1 MSQRSEQL
9 PNLTPDK
16 NGCSKTKIKT
26 RQEVV
31 KMNDPQ
37 LKNQLE
43 QARKEYQK
51 LNKAIL
57 ENDTPTLLLNYG
69 CLKNANN
76 RLNQLAFFLNHIEWK
91 DV

>member
-1 MSQRSEQL
+1 
-9 PNLTPDK
+9 
-16 NGCSKTKIKT
+16 
-26 RQEVV
+26 
-31 KMNDPQ
+31 MNDPQ

-76 RLNQLAFFLNHIEWK
+76 RLNQLSFFLNHIEWK
-91 DV
+91 DI

>member
-1 MSQRSEQL
+1 
-9 PNLTPDK
+9 
-16 NGCSKTKIKT
+16 
-26 RQEVV
+26 
-31 KMNDPQ
+31 MNDPQ

-76 RLNQLAFFLNHIEWK
+76 RLNPLAFFLNHIELK

>member
-1 MSQRSEQL
+1 
-9 PNLTPDK
+9 
-16 NGCSKTKIKT
+16 
-26 RQEVV
+26 
-31 KMNDPQ
+31 
-37 LKNQLE
+37 
-43 QARKEYQK
+43 ARKEYQK

-57 ENDTPTLLLNYG
+57 KNDTPTLLLNYG

>member
-1 MSQRSEQL
+1 
-9 PNLTPDK
+9 
-16 NGCSKTKIKT
+16 
-26 RQEVV
+26 
-31 KMNDPQ
+31 MNDPQ

-76 RLNQLAFFLNHIEWK
+76 RLNQLAFFLN
-91 DV
+91 

>member
-1 MSQRSEQL
+1 
-9 PNLTPDK
+9 
-16 NGCSKTKIKT
+16 
-26 RQEVV
+26 
-31 KMNDPQ
+31 MNDPQ

-69 CLKNANN
+69 CLKNAND
-76 RLNQLAFFLNHIEWK
+76 RLNQLSFLLNHIKWK

>member
-1 MSQRSEQL
+1 
-9 PNLTPDK
+9 
-16 NGCSKTKIKT
+16 
-26 RQEVV
+26 
-31 KMNDPQ
+31 MNDPQ

-43 QARKEYQK
+43 KARKEYQK

-69 CLKNANN
+69 CLKNAND
-76 RLNQLAFFLNHIEWK
+76 RLNQLSFLLNHIKWK

>member
-1 MSQRSEQL
+1 
-9 PNLTPDK
+9 
-16 NGCSKTKIKT
+16 
-26 RQEVV
+26 
-31 KMNDPQ
+31 MNDPQ

-76 RLNQLAFFLNHIEWK
+76 CLNQLAFFLNHIEWK